1 MKIAKRHFYAVLTA
15 SLALAAVAAIPARAA
30 EATFDRDL
38 TVTGRVDLTVATGSG
53 FIHLTSGPVGRVH
66 IFARVK
72 SSWGGNDDM
81 VREIAANPPI
91 EQTGNIVRIGE
102 SRQHFDNIS
111 IDYEIQAPP
120 NSYLDAAA
128 GSGSITD
135 DSVGSNAKLSTGSGS
150 IHATGLQ
157 GGFTVQTGSGNIY
170 AEQAGSGDVRAE
182 TGSGS
187 IELRNLNGG
196 LRTQTGSGDIKLA
209 GTPAAPWHIQTGA
222 GSVELWTGNARPHSR
237 CCRRLRRHSL
247 RPRDY
252 FTGNHGAPPPERHGW
267 RRRTAGACRDRLGQH
282 SHSLRADYGMK

>member
-1 MKIAKRHFYAVLTA
+1 MKISKKHFFAAIAVSAVL
-15 SLALAAVAAIPARAA
+15 AAMVAVPVRAA
-30 EATFDRDL
+30 EATFERDL
-38 TVTGRVDLTVATGSG
+38 PVSGRVDLSVATGSG

-72 SSWGGNDDM
+72 SGWGGSDDI

-91 EQTGNIVRIGE
+91 RQTGNIVRIGE
-102 SRQHFDNIS
+102 SRRHFDNIS

-128 GSGSITD
+128 GSGSIID
-135 DSVGSNAKLSTGSGS
+135 DGVGSNAKLSTGSGS

-157 GGFTVQTGSGNIY
+157 GGFTVQTGSGSIY

-196 LRTQTGSGDIKLA
+196 LRAETGSGGIKLA
-209 GTPAAPWHIQTGA
+209 GTPAAPWHIQTGS
-222 GSVELWTGNARPHSR
+222 GSVELWTGNAG
-237 CCRRLRRHSL
+237 LTL
-247 RPRDY
+247 DAA
-252 FTGNHGAPPPERHGW
+252 TGSGGIHCDREITSQGAMEHHHLKGTVGGGGPLVHVETGSGSIRIH
-267 RRRTAGACRDRLGQH
+267 
-282 SHSLRADYGMK
+282 